1 MRRVYATTF
10 ALVTAIALATVSA
23 QQPPAQPPSQQPQ
36 PPAGG
41 MRMGA
46 GDAARKVPGGGIH
59 AQGWKGKVD
68 ANEASQGN
76 AINDSKFDMAG
87 NEITIATG
95 PAAIYWNPA
104 DTQSGDYKV
113 SATFTEPA
121 YMSANSHGHPYG
133 VFMAGNKLE
142 TDAPTLLYCAAY
154 GDGRYILRAFPTTF
168 APGGGRR
175 PGTNPAVKKVNK
187 GEPVT
192 QEIAMSLKGSRVTC
206 TINGTEVASV
216 DKGELVGEGKLESV
230 QGTAGIRVAHNVDVK
245 VTNFKVEK
253 Q

>member
-10 ALVTAIALATVSA
+10 ALVTALALATVSA
-23 QQPPAQPPSQQPQ
+23 QQQPPPA
-36 PPAGG
+36 AGAGGG
-41 MRMGA
+41 MRMG
-46 GDAARKVPGGGIH
+46 GGQDAARKVPGGGI
-59 AQGWKGKVD
+59 AASGWKGKVD
-68 ANEASQGN
+68 AGEASQGN
-76 AINDSKFDMAG
+76 AINDSKFEMKG

-104 DTQSGDYKV
+104 DTNSSDYTV

-133 VFMAGNKLE
+133 VFLGGNKLE

-154 GDGRYILRAFPTTF
+154 GDGRYIFRAFPTTF
-168 APGGGRR
+168 APGGNRR
-175 PGTNPAVKKVNK
+175 PGTNAAVKKVEK
-187 GEPVT
+187 GQPVT
-192 QEIAMSLKGSRVTC
+192 QEIKMSVKGSRVSC
-206 TINGTEVASV
+206 TINGTEVANM
-216 DKGELVGEGKLESV
+216 DKGELVGEGKVESV
-230 QGTAGIRVAHNVDVK
+230 QGIAGIRVAHNVDVK